1 MEITQEQYE
10 RIEGYLPRQRGNVSM
25 GNLDLINAILYVTEN
40 GCKWRALPRSYG
52 RWHTTCVRMSR
63 WSKNGVSRRV
73 FEAPQAEGAVQVRVE
88 AVCLD
93 STSAEAYP
101 NGTGA
106 PKKGG
111 SPSDARGAGSPRR
124 PIWLPQPADRLSS
137 SPSRSQVLP
146 LEGRGPRR
154 AEGDRA
160 ARRDREVLPEVRVLP
175 KGVHPLR
182 QARRAV
188 LRPHLLRYD
197 GGCNSVNRL

>member
-10 RIEGYLPRQRGNVSM
+10 RIEGYLLRQRGNVSM

-93 STSAEAYP
+93 STSIEAHP

-137 SPSRSQVLP
+137 SPSRGERP
-146 LEGRGPRR
+146 TTRRG
-154 AEGDRA
+154 GQC
-160 ARRDREVLPEVRVLP
+160 
-175 KGVHPLR
+175 R
-182 QARRAV
+182 QAGSR
-188 LRPHLLRYD
+188 
-197 GGCNSVNRL
+197 GTS

>member
-10 RIEGYLPRQRGNVSM
+10 RIEGYLLRQRGNVSM
-25 GNLDLINAILYVTEN
+25 GNLDLTNAILYVTEN
-40 GCKWRALPRSYG
+40 GCKWRALPGSYG

-93 STSAEAYP
+93 STSTEAHP

-137 SPSRSQVLP
+137 SPSRGERP
-146 LEGRGPRR
+146 TTRRG
-154 AEGDRA
+154 GQC
-160 ARRDREVLPEVRVLP
+160 
-175 KGVHPLR
+175 R
-182 QARRAV
+182 QAGSR
-188 LRPHLLRYD
+188 
-197 GGCNSVNRL
+197 GTS